1 MHAKCKTTNS
11 ACGTSCIPKVRLQAT
26 PFASAFRPVVPT
38 RREAGSMPR
47 SFSAVGQ
54 SPTTGL
60 YQTAPARGLASPAP
74 SSAPSQSPVKLSG
87 NMPAVQN
94 PKGPSSSLHN
104 PTGHVP
110 SLHPPAT
117 LVTSGQTPHGSLLS
131 PGKPAPTSQPRQL
144 STSDSME
151 SQGMSSGGPVNASQ
165 ARQASPQPR

>member
-1 MHAKCKTTNS
+1 MYTNRQS
-11 ACGTSCIPKVRLQAT
+11 ASPASGPSCILKVHLQAT

-47 SFSAVGQ
+47 SFPAVGQ

-60 YQTAPARGLASPAP
+60 YQSAPARGLASPAH
-74 SSAPSQSPVKLSG
+74 SAAPSQSAVKLSG
-87 NMPAVQN
+87 TMPAIQN
-94 PKGPSSSLHN
+94 PKGPSPSLQN
-104 PTGHVP
+104 PAGHVP
-110 SLHPPAT
+110 SPHPPAT